1 MCKHVFEAPCPATGE
16 FVRTFKENSDEL
28 KSLFK
33 DMNISPV
40 GDLMPLQNP
49 NGRPAHEV
57 TFADESDK
65 MAAIFCWP

>member
-1 MCKHVFEAPCPATGE
+1 MYKHVFEAPYPATGE

-33 DMNISPV
+33 NINISPI

-57 TFADESDK
+57 TFANKSDMMK
-65 MAAIFCWP
+65 AILYWP